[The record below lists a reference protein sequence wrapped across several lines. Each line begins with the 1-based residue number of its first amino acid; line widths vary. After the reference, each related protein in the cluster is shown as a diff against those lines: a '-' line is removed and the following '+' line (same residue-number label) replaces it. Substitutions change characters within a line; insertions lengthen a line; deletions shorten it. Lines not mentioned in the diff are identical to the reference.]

1 MRSHT
6 NDRVTGTRCC
16 FSSLFEAK
24 LSLYAYTDG
33 HLFTLTCLCKH
44 AHAEACMCDM
54 KGSREE
60 RIETEVEQEQGH
72 PFKSS
77 LQRLCP
83 TFLFVSWEHRGRGGK
98 KRDEERG
105 MGQGIKTDSD
115 VGGRGRSILPLKTS
129 PK

>member
-1 MRSHT
+1 
-6 NDRVTGTRCC
+6 
-16 FSSLFEAK
+16 
-24 LSLYAYTDG
+24 
-33 HLFTLTCLCKH
+33 
-44 AHAEACMCDM
+44 MCDM
-54 KGSREE
+54 EGSREE